1 MQTLSQKL
9 IKALIG
15 LLVFGVCLF
24 PFIKMLGRLAPQPHL
39 FGLVFEKQVLESLLL
54 SLKVAFLSLVLALVL
69 GTPASYLITRT
80 NIPGKSFL
88 RFWILFPFF
97 IPSYLF
103 AIAWVVLAL
112 PQVGVLNRLVG
123 TDWISI
129 YSLGGL
135 VWVTCNAFFPLIIT
149 SLSKAFSQMDPSL
162 EESARISGA
171 GPLKVFFKVTL
182 PCHIP
187 TLIGA
192 STIFILV
199 VLSSFGIPAII
210 GNPAKLYV
218 LTTQIYTF
226 AKMGGVGGADKG
238 FVISLWLI
246 GFAGLFT
253 GLGRF
258 FTRRTQVS
266 LIGGKAS
273 RSSEVHLG
281 AWKVPA
287 QLFLYLLLVI
297 FIAIPMGALFLNSF
311 LQVPGDFKLSNL
323 TLSNYRYLI
332 SLQETMTAIGNSLS
346 LALLGSFICCLLG
359 FFLVAFEF
367 RFIEKLAS
375 LPFSIPGTIIALSFI
390 VVFGKWVEPVFLML
404 LAYTAKDLAIAV
416 QNLGP
421 SMGMIDKTIREAGRI
436 SGAGPLKVLD
446 KILFPL
452 VTPAMGGVFLL
463 CFLPML
469 SELTMSVLLYG
480 PGSETVGTLIFQ
492 LQDYANPLAACA
504 LATLLVLVLGLGIFL
519 IQRLTKE
526 NL

>member
-1 MQTLSQKL
+1 MKTL
-9 IKALIG
+9 IALI
-15 LLVFGVCLF
+15 VFSVCLF
-24 PFIKMLGRLAPQPHL
+24 PFVKMLGRIVPQPEL
-39 FGLVFEKQVLESLLL
+39 FRLLFEKQVVDSLIL
-54 SLKVAFLSLVLALVL
+54 SLKVAFLSLVLALAL
-69 GTPASYLITRT
+69 GAPASYLITRT
-80 NIPGKSFL
+80 NISGKSFL

-112 PQVGVLNRLVG
+112 PRVGVLNRLAG
-123 TDWISI
+123 MEWISI

-149 SLSKAFSQMDPSL
+149 TFSKAFSQMDPSL

-171 GPLKVFFKVTL
+171 SPLKVFFKITL

-199 VLSSFGIPAII
+199 ALSSFGIPAII

-218 LTTQIYTF
+218 LTTQIYTL
-226 AKMGGVGGADKG
+226 AKMGGVGGADQG

-258 FTRRTQVS
+258 FSQRTQVS
-266 LIGGKAS
+266 LIVGKAS
-273 RSSEVHLG
+273 RTSEIHLG
-281 AWKVPA
+281 RWKIPA
-287 QLFLYLLLVI
+287 QLFLYSLLFV
-297 FIAIPMGALFLNSF
+297 FIVIPMGALFLNSF
-311 LQVPGDFKLSNL
+311 LQVPGDFKWSNL

-332 SLQETMTAIGNSLS
+332 SLQETTTAIGNSLS

-367 RFIEKLAS
+367 RFLEKLAS

-390 VVFGKWVEPVFLML
+390 VALGKWTDPVFLML
-404 LAYTAKDLAIAV
+404 FAYVAKDLAIAI

-421 SMGMIDKTIREAGRI
+421 SIGMIDKSILEAGRI
-436 SGAGPLKVLD
+436 YGASPLKVLD
-446 KILFPL
+446 RILFPL
-452 VTPAMGGVFLL
+452 VSPAMAGVFLL

-504 LATLLVLVLGLGIFL
+504 LATVLVLVLGSGMFL
-519 IQRLTKE
+519 VPRLTKE